1 MTGISMSRLI
11 SPLGR
16 RTYCAAS
23 QICYWDEG
31 HALYADLGGIFKPG
45 RAVVDAID
53 GEVGQSRLQGV
64 LEWVQLDVVIAI
76 KRLELLNQVL
86 DSVVVSLAGN
96 NTVATLRC
104 IRYVLEILGVTK
116 KTIDCDSVLQGLL
129 EKAGALVSWPTVARA
144 EV

>member
-1 MTGISMSRLI
+1 MLSRI
-11 SPLGR
+11 IAPFRR

-23 QICYWDEG
+23 QICHWDEG
-31 HALYADLGGIFKPG
+31 HAFYADLGGIFKTG

-64 LEWVQLDVVIAI
+64 LEWVQLDVVITI

-86 DSVVVSLAGN
+86 DSIVVSLAGN
-96 NTVATLRC
+96 NAVATLCC
-104 IRYVLEILGVTK
+104 IRYVLEILGMTK

-129 EKAGALVSWPTVARA
+129 
-144 EV
+144 